1 MMIGGTTP
9 FEEWLSGRRGQA
21 LAVGLGVVGLLV
33 IWVGV
38 VDPVRS
44 WFDDRA
50 ALLGQRQELLVHMR
64 ELAATLPTL
73 RAASADKHDEGN
85 AATIML
91 PGDNDAVA
99 AADLQERV
107 QKMAADA
114 GASLT
119 AVETLPPTATAGRW
133 HKIALRIN
141 LNASWPV
148 LMALVR
154 SVEQS
159 PTRILIDDVHF
170 RSPIVVARP
179 TAMPIQASIVL
190 YGFRPADTGART

>member
-1 MMIGGTTP
+1 MT
-9 FEEWLSGRRGQA
+9 FEEWQSGRRGQA
-21 LAVGLGVVGLLV
+21 LAVGVTLVGLLV
-33 IWVGV
+33 IWAGV
-38 VDPVRS
+38 VEPVRS
-44 WFDDRA
+44 WFVDRE
-50 ALLGQRQELLVHMR
+50 ALLGQRQELLAHMR
-64 ELAATLPTL
+64 ELAATLPAL
-73 RAASADKHDEGN
+73 RAASAGKHDEGSAA

-107 QKMAADA
+107 QTMAADA

-119 AVETLPPTATAGRW
+119 AVETLPPAATGGRW

-148 LMALVR
+148 LMALLR

-159 PTRILIDDVHF
+159 PTQILIDDVHF
-170 RSPIVVARP
+170 RSPILVVRP
-179 TAMPIQASIVL
+179 AAVPIQASLVL
-190 YGFRPADTGART
+190 YGFRPADAGPRT